1 MNSTFTCNNW
11 EKSERKDWTVKNPF
25 AAVDSAEVKVEMST
39 IHRTGFE
46 PVLLPWKGSVLT
58 PWPTVH
64 EKDKSLLFRRQIRL
78 QQATGVLLVRAI
90 LTSRVDK
97 YGQMFV
103 VVTAQLN
110 LLQNNSLTNLA
121 GIEPTL
127 TVLETAVLP
136 LNYRSLRWISLLY
149 HLFAR
154 M

>member
-1 MNSTFTCNNW
+1 MSSTFTCNNW

-25 AAVDSAEVKVEMST
+25 AAVDSAAVKVDMST

-58 PWPTVH
+58 PRPTVH
-64 EKDKSLLFRRQIRL
+64 RKDKSLLFRRQIRL
-78 QQATGVLLVRAI
+78 QRATGVLLVQAI

-110 LLQNNSLTNLA
+110 LLQKYNSLTNLA

-136 LNYRSLRWISLLY
+136 LNYRSLRWISLL
-149 HLFAR
+149 
-154 M
+154 

>member
-1 MNSTFTCNNW
+1 MSSTFTCNNW

-25 AAVDSAEVKVEMST
+25 AAVDGAVVKVDMST

-58 PWPTVH
+58 SWPTMH

-78 QQATGVLLVRAI
+78 QRATGVLLVRAI

-97 YGQMFV
+97 YGQMLV
-103 VVTAQLN
+103 VVTAQLIYCK
-110 LLQNNSLTNLA
+110 NNSSTNLA

-127 TVLETAVLP
+127 TVLETVVLP
-136 LNYRSLRWISLLY
+136 LNYRSLDWIRLL
-149 HLFAR
+149 
-154 M
+154 